1 MSTSFRRA
9 DGRVLDL
16 KSLPPISPRRVSIPA
31 DEAPMRVD
39 AHGQVA
45 GEKGE
50 RIVGLDGLRGIAA
63 FGVLLYHFTTRYPD
77 FGSFVS
83 PPPFTFPEGKFGV
96 HLFFIISGFVIFRTV
111 ECAKRPLD
119 FVKSRFVRLYPAFW
133 LSLLIVFGTL
143 AVRPRD
149 RGCQ

>member
-31 DEAPMRVD
+31 DEAPMCVD

-50 RIVGLDGLRGIAA
+50 RIVGLDGLRDCRVRSLALPLHHS
-63 FGVLLYHFTTRYPD
+63 VPRLRLE
-77 FGSFVS
+77 SVS
-83 PPPFTFPEGKFGV
+83 PPPLNFSGRDVYV

-111 ECAKRPLD
+111 E
-119 FVKSRFVRLYPAFW
+119 
-133 LSLLIVFGTL
+133 
-143 AVRPRD
+143 
-149 RGCQ
+149 RG